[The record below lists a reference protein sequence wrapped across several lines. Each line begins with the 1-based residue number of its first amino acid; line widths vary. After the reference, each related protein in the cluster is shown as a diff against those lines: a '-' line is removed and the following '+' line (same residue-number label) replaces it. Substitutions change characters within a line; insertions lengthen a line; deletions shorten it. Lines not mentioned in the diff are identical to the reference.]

1 MEGAVVGDTFV
12 HLHCHTEFSMLDG
25 AARVH
30 DLFKGAE
37 RMGMPALAITD
48 HGNLYGAY
56 EFYKA
61 SKNYDV
67 KPIIGLEAY
76 LTPRTHRTER
86 KRVQFGDGT
95 GDDVSSKG
103 AYTHMTMWASD
114 KQAMHNLFKLSSRSS
129 LEGFFYKPRA
139 DRELLNEYGKGL
151 IATTGCPS
159 RRGVQ
164 PRRRKWSM
172 RMRSRF
178 SCGPGAGERRMRPSV
193 SSKK

>member
-1 MEGAVVGDTFV
+1 MGDTFV

-37 RMGMPALAITD
+37 RMGMPALTITN

-95 GDDVSSKG
+95 GDSLEYCKVSSSSQMLPKRLGESYAAQTNDSGPWRHRG
-103 AYTHMTMWASD
+103 AS
-114 KQAMHNLFKLSSRSS
+114 
-129 LEGFFYKPRA
+129 
-139 DRELLNEYGKGL
+139 
-151 IATTGCPS
+151 
-159 RRGVQ
+159 
-164 PRRRKWSM
+164 
-172 RMRSRF
+172 
-178 SCGPGAGERRMRPSV
+178 PG
-193 SSKK
+193 

>member
-1 MEGAVVGDTFV
+1 MRKEGRMEGAVVGDTFV

-37 RMGMPALAITD
+37 RMGMSALAITD

-95 GDDVSSKG
+95 GDDVASKG
-103 AYTHMTMWASD
+103 AYTHMTMWTSD
-114 KQAMHNLFKLSSRSS
+114 KQAMHNLFM
-129 LEGFFYKPRA
+129 LEFIGTKNLHNKKIAIIGA
-139 DRELLNEYGKGL
+139 DEAAKAAAYVIWELKGKG
-151 IATTGCPS
+151 
-159 RRGVQ
+159 
-164 PRRRKWSM
+164 
-172 RMRSRF
+172 
-178 SCGPGAGERRMRPSV
+178 
-193 SSKK
+193 